1 MKKLITLS
9 ILSIFVFVGCSK
21 KGCTDEN
28 APNYDAKAKKDDG
41 SCESYLV
48 VSAKQRATVTYV
60 GATWCPP
67 CGAYG
72 DPTKE
77 HMESTHGSD
86 VVILNVQSGDAIS
99 SGSEFGPVFGDVFQ
113 NFVQSGSIPHAYWSA
128 ANFPMVHRGFYTSND
143 YNNEQADNNINDIIA
158 STLDVGVA
166 ASASISGSTVTVNTL
181 SKFYSDQG
189 EHFIGV
195 YLLEDGVMAM
205 QQISNSNPAETAHN
219 NVLRA
224 AAYSGNSLGVE
235 SMGDSF
241 TTNQEVTGT
250 YTIDVNSNWN
260 SSNLQVAVV
269 VWKTNVADGISNSIL
284 VDVE

>member
-60 GATWCPP
+60 GATWCGP

-86 VVILNVQSGDAIS
+86 VVILNVQAGDDIS
-99 SGSEFGPVFGDVFQ
+99 SPSDFGPVFGNVFQ
-113 NFVQSGSIPHAYWSA
+113 SFVSNNYIPHAYWSA
-128 ANFPMVHRGFYTSND
+128 ANVPMVDAGFSGSASSN
-143 YNNEQADNNINDIIA
+143 NNAADNNINEIIA

-166 ASASISGSTVTVNTL
+166 ASAYIAGSTVTINTL

-205 QQISNSNPAETAHN
+205 QQISGSNPAETAHN

-235 SMGDSF
+235 SMGYSF